1 MRTLIESGKEL
12 PQFEAVA
19 LIDEERR
26 PEPGLVREEPENG
39 EAEKSFCLEE
49 APARS
54 NHLAPGPINRCRD

>member
-26 PEPGLVREEPENG
+26 PEPGLVREEPEKRRNRSAWKRLAG
-39 EAEKSFCLEE
+39 SLEPSC
-49 APARS
+49 AWT
-54 NHLAPGPINRCRD
+54 D